1 MPDHTNARGAPSRR
15 GLIQG
20 ATACALPLPLAV
32 GGTDPAL
39 VVARQ
44 WCGLETEQ
52 RRLILAWQARETWL
66 FEHRNWPKLS
76 DAEQAA
82 VPEGALLGL
91 IDARLHEIDKI
102 YDALLPRL
110 KATSAT
116 TREGLLARFDALL
129 HFVVQDE
136 HPDVHAILKSCLG
149 DLKRLWA

>member
-1 MPDHTNARGAPSRR
+1 MADQTNARGAPSRR

-20 ATACALPLPLAV
+20 ATACAVPLPLPV

-39 VVARQ
+39 IVARQ

-66 FEHRNWPKLS
+66 FEHRDWPKLS

-82 VPEGALLGL
+82 VPEGALLGV
-91 IDARLHEIDKI
+91 IDDRLHAIDKA

-110 KATSAT
+110 KTTSAT

-136 HPDVHAILKSCLG
+136 HPDARAILKSCLA